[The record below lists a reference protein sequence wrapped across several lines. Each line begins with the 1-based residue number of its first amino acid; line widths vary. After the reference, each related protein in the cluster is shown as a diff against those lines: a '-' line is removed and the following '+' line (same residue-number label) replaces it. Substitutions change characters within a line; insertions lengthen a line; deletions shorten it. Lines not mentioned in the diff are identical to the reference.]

1 MKLKSL
7 RKQNLPHIDSLQKKL
22 TTIFKYKVKHQE
34 GSRVPQAY
42 SWNTT
47 FVVDKKC
54 LKDLH
59 DVKSEL
65 NGKSLE
71 AK

>member
-1 MKLKSL
+1 MNKKELTIRLECNELKSL

-42 SWNTT
+42 S
-47 FVVDKKC
+47 
-54 LKDLH
+54 
-59 DVKSEL
+59 
-65 NGKSLE
+65 
-71 AK
+71 